1 MVTSSLILQRSS
13 NKYKTS
19 EIQSHVERR
28 LNLWQN
34 KNVEDLLNET
44 ITIQK
49 RLPQQQKPQTTEQK
63 PKRFAKLVLEGKIK
77 ATIWLL
83 DGNTSSGGLLV
94 SADAIK
100 TLRQKHLDAKPLN
113 HTMMLYGLLNDV
125 NEVIFDRVNTDLV
138 RKCAIRTRGLH

>member
-1 MVTSSLILQRSS
+1 MVTSSLILQRTS

-49 RLPQQQKPQTTEQK
+49 RLPQQQKPQTTE
-63 PKRFAKLVLEGKIK
+63 
-77 ATIWLL
+77 
-83 DGNTSSGGLLV
+83 
-94 SADAIK
+94 
-100 TLRQKHLDAKPLN
+100 
-113 HTMMLYGLLNDV
+113 
-125 NEVIFDRVNTDLV
+125 
-138 RKCAIRTRGLH
+138 

>member
-1 MVTSSLILQRSS
+1 M
-13 NKYKTS
+13 
-19 EIQSHVERR
+19 
-28 LNLWQN
+28 
-34 KNVEDLLNET
+34 EDLLNET

-138 RKCAIRTRGLH
+138 RKCAIRTKGLH